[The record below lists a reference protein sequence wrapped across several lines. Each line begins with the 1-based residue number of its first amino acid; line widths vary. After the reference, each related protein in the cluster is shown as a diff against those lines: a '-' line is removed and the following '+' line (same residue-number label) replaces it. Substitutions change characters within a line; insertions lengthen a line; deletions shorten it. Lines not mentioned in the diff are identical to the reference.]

1 MTLGNPLLYL
11 CIIVQPKPNSAMNV
25 EVYQTGYAKLNVRQL
40 EEVIEKTF
48 GFHYD
53 FYDNENTE
61 DYPEIQ
67 YNVTDHASAI
77 KDEDYEQAQQ
87 DILNGICPECNSLL
101 VILNELCER
110 GQIESGTY
118 FI

>member
-1 MTLGNPLLYL
+1 
-11 CIIVQPKPNSAMNV
+11 MNV
-25 EVYQTGYAKLNVRQL
+25 EVYQSDHAKLNVRQL
-40 EEVIEKTF
+40 EDVIQQTF

-53 FYDNENTE
+53 FYENENTE

-67 YNVTDHASAI
+67 YNVTDHAAAI
-77 KDEDYEQAQQ
+77 RDEDYDQARL
-87 DILNGICPECNSLL
+87 DIVDGECPEPNSLL